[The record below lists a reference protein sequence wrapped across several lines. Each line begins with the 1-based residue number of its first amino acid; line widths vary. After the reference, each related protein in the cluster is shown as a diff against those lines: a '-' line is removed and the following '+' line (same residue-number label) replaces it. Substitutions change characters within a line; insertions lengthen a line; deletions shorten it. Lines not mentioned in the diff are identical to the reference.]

1 MFRNLS
7 QCSKHATQHHD
18 ILYLFLFSHHKPLKT
33 ISATMRLSTLL
44 LLMSIICAS
53 CTKKD
58 IKQPENEI
66 TLPIIANSISNQQ
79 IRAFAEDKNGHIWIG
94 TFRGLNKFTNTS
106 APIIHQVCPTIRF
119 RICYATRKAGYGF
132 LPSTVCVFIQMKTS
146 FSAYL

>member
-7 QCSKHATQHHD
+7 QCSKHAAQHHD

-94 TFRGLNKFTNTS
+94 TFRGLNKFTS
-106 APIIHQVCPTIRF
+106 HEYHQYFCTNNSSGLPDNQSDS
-119 RICYATRKAGYGF
+119 GF
-132 LPSTVCVFIQMKTS
+132 AMRLERQAMGFYRQRCV
-146 FSAYL
+146 YLYR

>member
-1 MFRNLS
+1 
-7 QCSKHATQHHD
+7 
-18 ILYLFLFSHHKPLKT
+18 
-33 ISATMRLSTLL
+33 MRLSTLL

-94 TFRGLNKFTNTS
+94 TFRGLNKFTSHEYHQYFCTS
-106 APIIHQVCPTIRF
+106 NS
-119 RICYATRKAGYGF
+119 GF
-132 LPSTVCVFIQMKTS
+132 AMRLERQAMGFYRQRCV
-146 FSAYL
+146 YLYR